1 MDVVYAGNAGA
12 IDSMDGVGRATQ
24 EAKADIQCQ
33 SINPSF
39 VIPEQHHLPTIVGY
53 ARLST

>member
-1 MDVVYAGNAGA
+1 LTVMTRIYTIVMLANASIIYMDVVYAGNAGA

-33 SINPSF
+33 SI
-39 VIPEQHHLPTIVGY
+39 
-53 ARLST
+53 